1 MKNGTG
7 VGANHTAGVACS
19 HSTTG
24 VDSGS
29 AAQWPSGK
37 ALDWSMTSDGGRAEN
52 VRDEAVEAE
61 DPSGAIARDSGDC
74 GRDTERNRV
83 GVFAI

>member
-29 AAQWPSGK
+29 AAQWPPGK

-52 VRDEAVEAE
+52 VRDEAVEAK

-74 GRDTERNRV
+74 CRDAERNRL
-83 GVFAI
+83 GVSAI